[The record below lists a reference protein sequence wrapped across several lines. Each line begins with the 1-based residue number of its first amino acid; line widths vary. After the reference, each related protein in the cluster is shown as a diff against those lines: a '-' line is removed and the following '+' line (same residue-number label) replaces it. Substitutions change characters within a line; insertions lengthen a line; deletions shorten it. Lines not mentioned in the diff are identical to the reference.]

1 MQPHAATTPTARQ
14 SVIDLALQS
23 LQQERTACV
32 ERLGV
37 MLASNGNDA
46 EVQGYLRRIE
56 NINAALVRL
65 AGSHIVH

>member
-1 MQPHAATTPTARQ
+1 MLPHAAYPQ
-14 SVIDLALQS
+14 VPPHSVIDLALQS
-23 LQQERTACV
+23 LQQERSACV

-37 MLASNGNDA
+37 MLASNGHDT

>member
-1 MQPHAATTPTARQ
+1 MYSHVAPQPSAPQ

-23 LQQERTACV
+23 LQQERSACV

-37 MLASNGNDA
+37 MLASNGNDT
-46 EVQGYLRRIE
+46 EVQGYLRRIQ

>member
-1 MQPHAATTPTARQ
+1 MQSQAAIQPPATQ

-23 LQQERTACV
+23 LQQERSACV

-37 MLASNGNDA
+37 MLASNGNDT

>member
-1 MQPHAATTPTARQ
+1 MQPHAAFPQAAPQ
-14 SVIDLALQS
+14 SVIDLALQN
-23 LQQERTACV
+23 LQQERSACV

-37 MLASNGNDA
+37 MLASNGNDT